1 MSKED
6 LVAPAYEVE
15 GDNKVEAVAQVLSRK
30 ELSDLDFKLRLE
42 KENSELTIQVK
53 NKKNK
58 RFFGRTF
65 TQKEMIEIGFHPKQT
80 LHKIMEVLQSC
91 FNKSNATVVRIGYVK
106 NELDENL
113 REEFENGDKMAIVI
127 DVQVVELKYRLY
139 LSEIIQS
146 EVAILEEMIKDLQC
160 KNTELATQ
168 IIAQHEY
175 CANMEKHF
183 NKKIEELEYKFKIRF
198 SSQEMKEGGEIGEE
212 EEDEAFI
219 QSNPNRVE
227 IAHWKSRTR
236 DASTCF
242 RKWNECTLNTTKDL
256 FKLENDNTDIVI
268 TKGGIFHIICVV
280 LSCDHVNKCAY
291 LQINRS
297 TVSASYGNTSGSENQ
312 SLTLNHMSRLKMHDK
327 INVYCYPNGGY
338 QGTSF
343 CNVLTIQR
351 LGE

>member
-1 MSKED
+1 
-6 LVAPAYEVE
+6 
-15 GDNKVEAVAQVLSRK
+15 
-30 ELSDLDFKLRLE
+30 
-42 KENSELTIQVK
+42 
-53 NKKNK
+53 
-58 RFFGRTF
+58 
-65 TQKEMIEIGFHPKQT
+65 
-80 LHKIMEVLQSC
+80 
-91 FNKSNATVVRIGYVK
+91 
-106 NELDENL
+106 
-113 REEFENGDKMAIVI
+113 MAIVI

-198 SSQEMKEGGEIGEE
+198 SSQEVKEGGEIGEEEKEEEEE

-242 RKWNECTLNTTKDL
+242 RS
-256 FKLENDNTDIVI
+256 
-268 TKGGIFHIICVV
+268 
-280 LSCDHVNKCAY
+280 LS
-291 LQINRS
+291 
-297 TVSASYGNTSGSENQ
+297 
-312 SLTLNHMSRLKMHDK
+312 
-327 INVYCYPNGGY
+327 
-338 QGTSF
+338 
-343 CNVLTIQR
+343 
-351 LGE
+351 